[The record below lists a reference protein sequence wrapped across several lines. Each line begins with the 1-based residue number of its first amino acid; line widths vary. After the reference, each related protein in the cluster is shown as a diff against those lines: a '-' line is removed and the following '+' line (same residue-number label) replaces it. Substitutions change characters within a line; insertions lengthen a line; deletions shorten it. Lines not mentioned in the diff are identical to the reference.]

1 MQIRAEIS
9 RHIRDEL
16 RGRRRVVFLL
26 RRSTSIGG
34 PWKGISPV
42 SATGWRP
49 PVPVASL
56 GRRHAGA
63 FFGRHIRGCSTNDVL
78 GASEIVGQQ
87 LRDET
92 EVEYHDP
99 SLSGHEH
106 IGRFDISMELSQAV

>member
-1 MQIRAEIS
+1 MDHGRGSPLSA
-9 RHIRDEL
+9 L
-16 RGRRRVVFLL
+16 RGGAHHAQ
-26 RRSTSIGG
+26 SPASEGG
-34 PWKGISPV
+34 MPEPSSGD
-42 SATGWRP
+42 TY
-49 PVPVASL
+49 
-56 GRRHAGA
+56 AGV
-63 FFGRHIRGCSTNDVL
+63 HNDVL